1 MKSDNEEEEDP
12 DVEEASV
19 AASIAGYS
27 LPLGASN
34 FGTTLKQR
42 GEYSARSFGGGA
54 TGKPTKKSTRKRKK
68 TSRKRKK
75 K

>member
-1 MKSDNEEEEDP
+1 M
-12 DVEEASV
+12 V
-19 AASIAGYS
+19 ANIAGYS
-27 LPLGASN
+27 LPVGASN

-54 TGKPTKKSTRKRKK
+54 AGKPAKKPARKRKK
-68 TSRKRKK
+68 ASRKRKK